1 MKKVFSVLAIAGLLC
16 ATSAFAASLEVR
28 VVGDGDVSS
37 YNVGAPGPVNV
48 FVQARLDGGG
58 APTSAGLALIG
69 WNMTGTGTG
78 VADPNLCDTSG
89 FLLTAPLI
97 MDQFDRLA
105 NPGPGF
111 SNFGLTN
118 PSASPNLSGYS
129 GTCSGIILLQL
140 GGGQNTIGN
149 TPGGAPYPIGTVDQG
164 IGNGGWVTIAE
175 GIFDVPALG
184 AGETIELAADTVF
197 ANTIN
202 TGQASPPYAVT
213 EVTNI
218 TVTGSLEI
226 SAGVLCPAYDVNCDG
241 QVTGGDLAAVV
252 NTANWQKAAW
262 PAVGGALCDR
272 ADVNGDGQVTGGDL
286 APIVNVSNWQ
296 TNHGPCSCVT
306 STPGA
311 GGCPTP

>member
-1 MKKVFSVLAIAGLLC
+1 MKKVFSVMAIAGLLC

-28 VVGDGDVSS
+28 VVGDGDAASI
-37 YNVGAPGPVNV
+37 NVGGPGPVNV

-69 WNMTGTGTG
+69 WNMTGTGNG
-78 VADPNLCDTSG
+78 GAANPDLCDTSG
-89 FLLTAPLI
+89 FLLTSTLV

-129 GTCSGIILLQL
+129 GTCSGTMLLQL

-149 TPGGAPYPIGTVDQG
+149 TPGGAPYPIGSVDQG

-184 AGETIELAADTVF
+184 AGENIVLAADTVF

-202 TGQASPPYAVT
+202 TGQASAPYAVT

-218 TVTGSLEI
+218 TVTGDLTI
-226 SAGVLCPAYDVNCDG
+226 SAGVLCDAGDVNCDG
-241 QVTGGDLAAVV
+241 FVDANDVAGVANGANFQQNPAA
-252 NTANWQKAAW
+252 
-262 PAVGGALCDR
+262 CDR
-272 ADVNGDGQVTGGDL
+272 TDVNGDTFTD
-286 APIVNVSNWQ
+286 ANDIAFIVNNVRFQVINTPGCTCQ
-296 TNHGPCSCVT
+296 T
-306 STPGA
+306 STCGTP
-311 GGCPTP
+311 GCPACP